1 MERPFFSARYLVL
14 LSVAFTFG
22 TTSVAPQKSAPS
34 PRTGSLAAHQQ
45 GIYLVF
51 PFENAGASPR
61 LDWLG
66 EGLEEL
72 TIQRL
77 SGAGEQVYSHAGRL
91 VELERY
97 GLPRS
102 SKLSRATM
110 LHIGEDLDAD
120 FVIFGRYT
128 ANATSLTI
136 ESRILK
142 VSPARLLPA
151 IRETGTLAS
160 LMDLHTRLV
169 WRMLS
174 LGDRNY
180 SLNLAA
186 FTKRQRPLRLD
197 AFEHYVRGLLASDD
211 DARLRELREA
221 SRLEPEWPE
230 PNFAMGEAYFTRRDC
245 ESALLDRKST

>member
-1 MERPFFSARYLVL
+1 MSPDRFTRRALLASCALLCATASVNAQQPLAR
-14 LSVAFTFG
+14 TNG
-22 TTSVAPQKSAPS
+22 
-34 PRTGSLAAHQQ
+34 AAQS
-45 GIYLVF
+45 GVYLVF

-72 TIQRL
+72 TIQAL
-77 SGAGEQVYSHAGRL
+77 SAVGQQVYSHAGRL

-97 GLPRS
+97 GLPRY

-120 FVIFGRYT
+120 FVVIGSFT
-128 ANATSLTI
+128 VNATSLTI

-151 IRETGTLAS
+151 FRETGTLDA
-160 LMDLHTRLV
+160 LMDLHARLV

-174 LGDRNY
+174 ASDRNY
-180 SLNLAA
+180 ALNL
-186 FTKRQRPLRLD
+186 D
-197 AFEHYVRGLLASDD
+197 
-211 DARLRELREA
+211 
-221 SRLEPEWPE
+221 
-230 PNFAMGEAYFTRRDC
+230 
-245 ESALLDRKST
+245 